1 MTPSRRII
9 AVGSTNPV
17 KLEAVRLAFTAS
29 GRFGPIDVRGRETTS
44 GVREQPITLNE
55 TLRGATTRARSVFA
69 NCDLSVGI
77 EDGLFAVPQTQ
88 SGYMNVCACVIFDG
102 TRAHVGLAS
111 AFEYPAE
118 VTRFVIDEGLDVTQA
133 FVKAGL
139 SNNARLGAAEG
150 AIGVLTRG
158 RLTRRDYARQAVDM
172 ALLHVP
178 NLTSAPSKP

>member
-1 MTPSRRII
+1 VTKTRRII

-17 KLEAVRLAFTAS
+17 KLDAVREGFTAS
-29 GRFGPIDVRGRETTS
+29 GRFGTVEISARNVAS
-44 GVREQPITLNE
+44 SVREQPLSLDE
-55 TLRGATTRARSVFA
+55 TLRGAIARARSAFA
-69 NCDLSVGI
+69 ECDLSVGI
-77 EDGLFAVPQTQ
+77 EDGLFEVPYTQ
-88 SGYMNVCACVIFDG
+88 SGYMNACACVIFDG
-102 TRAHVGLAS
+102 KREHVGLAS

-118 VTRFVIDEGLDVTQA
+118 VMRFVIEEGLDITQA

-178 NLTSAPSKP
+178 TFAPTRAKR